1 MSWPMSTQY
10 AAVKGTEG
18 EAGLGKAVGLRA
30 SRGLQLVAKAWQV
43 WAAKQALAAPAR
55 WDRMA
60 DRRKDNL
67 TPRALICRW
76 MGLVGFVTHA
86 EKKKACLTGTPR
98 TSLQSQ
104 APT

>member
-1 MSWPMSTQY
+1 MSTQY

-30 SRGLQLVAKAWQV
+30 SRGLQLVVKAWQV
-43 WAAKQALAAPAR
+43 WAASRLWQRQHGGIAR
-55 WDRMA
+55 LIGERT
-60 DRRKDNL
+60 
-67 TPRALICRW
+67 TPRALVCRW
-76 MGLVGFVTHA
+76 RGLVGFVTHA
-86 EKKKACLTGTPR
+86 EKKKACLTGTPS

>member
-1 MSWPMSTQY
+1 MSNQY
-10 AAVKGTEG
+10 AAVKATEG

-30 SRGLQLVAKAWQV
+30 SRGLQLVAKTWQV
-43 WAAKQALAAPAR
+43 WAASRLWQRQHGGTAR
-55 WDRMA
+55 QIGERA
-60 DRRKDNL
+60 
-67 TPRALICRW
+67 TPRALVCRW

-86 EKKKACLTGTPR
+86 EKKRACLTGNPS